1 MEKELLFS
9 LISTTILIIGITPL
23 WRDIIRWLTIPHPFT
38 VWVWLILVSINIYI
52 LFENQ
57 QYIAMIAPIVLWIC
71 LAWETTVG
79 IRKIWKISINWF
91 DYLCIFLSFSCVL
104 YLILFKNLE
113 NTAIF
118 TAVIDFIALLPTFK
132 KSWLQPWTETAW
144 SFFIGWFSQLFTILA
159 LDAPNIET
167 MIFWWYILVMDL
179 LLTFF
184 ILIRRWYLRWWNSIF
199 E

>member
-1 MEKELLFS
+1 MSQDLLFA
-9 LISTTILIIGITPL
+9 LISTLILVIGITPL
-23 WRDIIRWLTIPHPFT
+23 WRDIIRWRTIPHPFT
-38 VWVWLILVSINIYI
+38 LWVWLILVSINIYI
-52 LFENQ
+52 LFQNE
-57 QYIAMIAPIVLWIC
+57 QYTAMIAPGVLWIC
-71 LAWETTVG
+71 LIWETIVG

-91 DYLCIFLSFSCVL
+91 DYLCIFLSFTCVL
-104 YLILFKNLE
+104 YLLLFKNLE

-118 TAVIDFIALLPTFK
+118 TIIIDFIALLPTFK

-144 SFFIGWFSQLFTILA
+144 SFFVGGLSQFFTILA
-159 LDAPNIET
+159 LDAPNTET

-184 ILIRRWYLRWWNSIF
+184 ILIRRWHLKWWHSIF